1 MQVGPPGLRHSPKQ
15 SHTFSKIGGTPKRA
29 EDCCPFTKE
38 EMSHFSFRESRLR
51 DLDMDHAVIIQ
62 HTAIQLLTQNPK
74 VQPRGPHTLAPK
86 LCSTPSSAA
95 RTSMQLAAHS
105 PAAVSKAWSAKLRT
119 RISGTGL
126 RDPCC
131 RLCCP
136 HGLSD
141 VMASGVR
148 LGPWGLSA
156 CIRRCMQ
163 VLDSKPPLQVP
174 LVFNQG
180 HSCPRLSALA
190 EGRIAKVLSY
200 NAHSYDPN
208 CAASKGNPNLDKGP
222 YEGHTIIT

>member
-62 HTAIQLLTQNPK
+62 HTAINCLPKTQK
-74 VQPRGPHTLAPK
+74 
-86 LCSTPSSAA
+86 C
-95 RTSMQLAAHS
+95 S
-105 PAAVSKAWSAKLRT
+105 PAALIPWPQNSAAHCPPQPGHRCSWPPTVPQQSPKPFQQ
-119 RISGTGL
+119 SCEPEFQGL

-156 CIRRCMQ
+156 CIRRYMQ
-163 VLDSKPPLQVP
+163 VLDSKPPLPVP

-190 EGRIAKVLSY
+190 EGRIAKVPSY
-200 NAHSYDPN
+200 NARSYDPN